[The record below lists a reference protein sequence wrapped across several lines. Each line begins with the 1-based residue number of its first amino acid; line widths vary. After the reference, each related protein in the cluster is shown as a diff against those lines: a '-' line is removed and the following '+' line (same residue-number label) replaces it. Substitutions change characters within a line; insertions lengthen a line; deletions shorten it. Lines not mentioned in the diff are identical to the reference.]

1 MLGLTGLELKLST
14 TRTLALALFVSVLGI
29 TFIPA
34 TAYAEDA
41 PSSQPTSQT
50 GQVVE
55 SPSGVMATSST
66 TNRTIVWKWSAP
78 AGGLTPDATDPA
90 ETPPVERSTDIIRFG
105 YELSKADAVVASGA
119 VASDILTV
127 TTPVTENGD
136 YTLYVWSITRAGDVS
151 AKVVGGITIVTPVV
165 TSPPAPEAVVPVVT
179 RAPAPASM
187 PVRST
192 RTAAPKTAVIFS
204 TTPGYVANIPGAE
217 VLAVSNNS
225 TQDTTNKRFDLW
237 GVVTAVPWYAWA
249 GIVIVGY
256 VVKRILWRVVLN
268 L

>member
-41 PSSQPTSQT
+41 PSSQPTNQT

-55 SPSGVMATSST
+55 SPSGVMTTSST

-90 ETPPVERSTDIIRFG
+90 ETPPVERSTDIISFG
-105 YELSKADAVVASGA
+105 YELSKADAVVASGI
-119 VASDILTV
+119 VGSDILTV

-136 YTLYVWSITRAGDVS
+136 YTLYVWSVTRAGDVS
-151 AKVVGGITIVTPVV
+151 TKAAGSITIVTPFV
-165 TSPPAPEAVVPVVT
+165 TSPPATEVVVPVVAST
-179 RAPAPASM
+179 PAPASI
-187 PVRST
+187 PTKST
-192 RTAAPKTAVIFS
+192 RTTARKTAVVFS
-204 TTPGYVANIPGAE
+204 TPGYVANIPGAD
-217 VLAVSNNS
+217 VLAISNNS
-225 TQDTTNKRFDLW
+225 TQDTANKAFDLW
-237 GVVTAVPWYAWA
+237 GVIIAVPWYAWA
-249 GIVIVGY
+249 GVIIVGY
-256 VVKRILWRVVLN
+256 IVKRVLWRVVLN